1 MKILIVEDHQA
12 LREVMVEHLESQGH
26 RVAGAAHAD
35 EMDTL
40 LLQDKFDLL
49 VLDLQLPGENGI
61 SIAQRLKRS
70 QPGLYIIMMT
80 ARTSEADQVKGYMSG
95 ADVYLPKPTTPEL
108 LAAAI
113 QSFSRRWM
121 QPSAGSIHFDPV
133 RLVLLRGDVQ
143 VELTKQEALILKA
156 LLEAPGQML
165 AHTRLLDVVNKNFS
179 AQGKSNLEVHM
190 TRLRKKLSEAGV
202 ASPAIKV
209 VRNKGYQLV
218 CEAIVMA

>member
-80 ARTSEADQVKGYMSG
+80 ARTSEADQVK
-95 ADVYLPKPTTPEL
+95 V
-108 LAAAI
+108 
-113 QSFSRRWM
+113 SRGVGC
-121 QPSAGSIHFDPV
+121 S
-133 RLVLLRGDVQ
+133 
-143 VELTKQEALILKA
+143 
-156 LLEAPGQML
+156 
-165 AHTRLLDVVNKNFS
+165 RLLDPFILTLC
-179 AQGKSNLEVHM
+179 AWCCCAAMCRSNSPS
-190 TRLRKKLSEAGV
+190 KK
-202 ASPAIKV
+202 
-209 VRNKGYQLV
+209 R
-218 CEAIVMA
+218 